1 MNINDVSRLKYENK
15 GLKEALN
22 KLTIEYNDYRNE
34 CDEIFKEYEE
44 TIQLLS
50 DSLNNIKI
58 ENSKYNKEKEEIKKD
73 NERINKELEKS
84 RGKNKEKIREL
95 EILTNK
101 YEQLQSQFKSIN
113 KKETSLKSKLV
124 TLETDNDH
132 YINKI
137 HQYEEEV
144 TDLKESLENY
154 IENLITVQTD
164 FDDYKNKK
172 EEEIE
177 RLKKQ
182 LQEEKSNV
190 RVLMLK
196 NKNDNNVNKTNEYNE
211 TLKKEDRKLSWSE
224 DIEDDSNEKKT
235 SSKMIK
241 TLINEDDE
249 KEHEK
254 LLELGRTRSNRAMT
268 MQKSSYNFGEIIS
281 NLRQRRERIAIF
293 HNKIKNDSTKIK

>member
-113 KKETSLKSKLV
+113 KKETTLKSKLV

-196 NKNDNNVNKTNEYNE
+196 NKNDNNVNKANEYNE

-224 DIEDDSNEKKT
+224 DIEDDSNEKKS

-293 HNKIKNDSTKIK
+293 HNKIKNDSTKNK

>member
-113 KKETSLKSKLV
+113 KKETTLKSKLV

>member
-113 KKETSLKSKLV
+113 KKETTLKSKLV

-196 NKNDNNVNKTNEYNE
+196 NKNDNNVNKANEYNE
-211 TLKKEDRKLSWSE
+211 TFKIEDRKLSWSE
-224 DIEDDSNEKKT
+224 DIEDDSNEKKS

>member
-113 KKETSLKSKLV
+113 KKETTLKSKLV

-196 NKNDNNVNKTNEYNE
+196 NKNDNNVNKANEYNE

-224 DIEDDSNEKKT
+224 DIEDDSNEKKS

>member
-1 MNINDVSRLKYENK
+1 MNINDISRLKFENK

-113 KKETSLKSKLV
+113 KKETTLKSKLV

-196 NKNDNNVNKTNEYNE
+196 NKNDNNVNKANEYNE
-211 TLKKEDRKLSWSE
+211 TLKIEDRKLSWSE

>member
-1 MNINDVSRLKYENK
+1 MNINDISRLKYENK

-50 DSLNNIKI
+50 DSLNKIKI

-113 KKETSLKSKLV
+113 KKETTLKSKLV

-196 NKNDNNVNKTNEYNE
+196 NKNDNNVNKANEYNE
-211 TLKKEDRKLSWSE
+211 TLKKDDRKLSWSE

-268 MQKSSYNFGEIIS
+268 MQKNSYNFGEIIS

>member
-1 MNINDVSRLKYENK
+1 MNINDISRLKYENK

-113 KKETSLKSKLV
+113 KKETTLKSKLV

-196 NKNDNNVNKTNEYNE
+196 NKNDNNVNKANEYNE
-211 TLKKEDRKLSWSE
+211 TLKIEDRKLSWSE
-224 DIEDDSNEKKT
+224 DIEDDSNEKKS

>member
-1 MNINDVSRLKYENK
+1 MNKNDVSRLKYENK

-113 KKETSLKSKLV
+113 KKETTLKSKLV

-196 NKNDNNVNKTNEYNE
+196 NKNDNNVNKANEYNE

-224 DIEDDSNEKKT
+224 DIEDDSNEKKS

>member
-1 MNINDVSRLKYENK
+1 MNINDISRLKYENK

-113 KKETSLKSKLV
+113 KKETTLKSKLV

-196 NKNDNNVNKTNEYNE
+196 NKNDNNVNKANEYNE

-224 DIEDDSNEKKT
+224 DIEDDSNEKKS

>member
-113 KKETSLKSKLV
+113 KKETTLKSKLV

-196 NKNDNNVNKTNEYNE
+196 NKNDNNVNKANEYNE
-211 TLKKEDRKLSWSE
+211 TLKKDDRKLSWSE

>member
-1 MNINDVSRLKYENK
+1 MNINDISRLKYENK

-58 ENSKYNKEKEEIKKD
+58 ENSKYNKEKQEIKKD

-113 KKETSLKSKLV
+113 KKETTLKSKLV

-196 NKNDNNVNKTNEYNE
+196 NKNDNNVNKANEYNE
-211 TLKKEDRKLSWSE
+211 TLKKDDRKLSWSE

>member
-1 MNINDVSRLKYENK
+1 MNINDISRLKYENK

-113 KKETSLKSKLV
+113 KKETTLKSKLV

-196 NKNDNNVNKTNEYNE
+196 NKNDNNVNKANEYNE

>member
-1 MNINDVSRLKYENK
+1 MNINDISRLKFENK

-113 KKETSLKSKLV
+113 KKETTLKSKLV

-196 NKNDNNVNKTNEYNE
+196 NKNDNNVNKANEYDE

-293 HNKIKNDSTKIK
+293 HNKIKNDSAKIK

>member
-1 MNINDVSRLKYENK
+1 MNINDISRLKFENK

-113 KKETSLKSKLV
+113 KKETTLKSKLV

-196 NKNDNNVNKTNEYNE
+196 NKNDNNVNKANEYNE

-224 DIEDDSNEKKT
+224 DIEDDSNEKKS

>member
-113 KKETSLKSKLV
+113 KKETTLKSKLV

-190 RVLMLK
+190 RVLMIK
-196 NKNDNNVNKTNEYNE
+196 NKNDNNVNKANEYNE
-211 TLKKEDRKLSWSE
+211 TLKKDDRKLSWSE
-224 DIEDDSNEKKT
+224 DIEDDSNEKKS

>member
-58 ENSKYNKEKEEIKKD
+58 ENTKYKKEKEEIKKD

-113 KKETSLKSKLV
+113 KKETTLKSKLV

-196 NKNDNNVNKTNEYNE
+196 NKNDNNVNKENEYNE
-211 TLKKEDRKLSWSE
+211 TLKKEDRKLSWGE

>member
-113 KKETSLKSKLV
+113 KKETTLKSKLV

-196 NKNDNNVNKTNEYNE
+196 NKNDNNVNKANEYDE

>member
-113 KKETSLKSKLV
+113 KKETTLKSKLV

-190 RVLMLK
+190 RVLMIK
-196 NKNDNNVNKTNEYNE
+196 NKNDNNVNKANEYNE
-211 TLKKEDRKLSWSE
+211 TLKKDDRKLSWSE
-224 DIEDDSNEKKT
+224 DIEDDSNQKKT

>member
-1 MNINDVSRLKYENK
+1 MNINDISRLKFENK

-113 KKETSLKSKLV
+113 KKETTLKSKLV

-177 RLKKQ
+177 RLKKE
-182 LQEEKSNV
+182 LQVEKSNV

-196 NKNDNNVNKTNEYNE
+196 NKNDNNVNKANEYDE

>member
-1 MNINDVSRLKYENK
+1 MNINDISRLKYENK

-113 KKETSLKSKLV
+113 KKETTLKSKLV

-196 NKNDNNVNKTNEYNE
+196 NKNDNNVNKANEYDE

>member
-113 KKETSLKSKLV
+113 KKETTLKSKLV

-196 NKNDNNVNKTNEYNE
+196 NKNDNNVNKANEYNE
-211 TLKKEDRKLSWSE
+211 TLKIEDRKLSWSE
-224 DIEDDSNEKKT
+224 DIEDDSNEKKS

>member
-113 KKETSLKSKLV
+113 KKETTLKSKLV

-196 NKNDNNVNKTNEYNE
+196 NKNDNNVNKANEYNE

-293 HNKIKNDSTKIK
+293 HNKIKNDSAKIK

>member
-113 KKETSLKSKLV
+113 KKETTLKSKLV

-196 NKNDNNVNKTNEYNE
+196 NKNDNNVNKANEYNE
-211 TLKKEDRKLSWSE
+211 TLKKEDRKLSCSE
-224 DIEDDSNEKKT
+224 DIEDDLNEKKS

>member
-113 KKETSLKSKLV
+113 KKETTLKSKLV

-196 NKNDNNVNKTNEYNE
+196 NKNDNNVNKANEYNE

>member
-1 MNINDVSRLKYENK
+1 MNINDISRLKFENK

-113 KKETSLKSKLV
+113 KKETTLKSKLV

-196 NKNDNNVNKTNEYNE
+196 NKNDNNVNKANEYDE

>member
-113 KKETSLKSKLV
+113 KKETTLKSKLV

-196 NKNDNNVNKTNEYNE
+196 NKNDNNVNKANEYNE
-211 TLKKEDRKLSWSE
+211 TLKKDDRKLSWSE
-224 DIEDDSNEKKT
+224 DIEDDSNEKKS